1 MKSDIPVRRLAALS
15 LALVLCRPAASA
27 ASESLESLARINFLS
42 LSAFPRVAVP
52 GVGEP
57 VDFTIPETG
66 ARATDGGKSVDPD
79 WGITPGRLCATDD
92 PDFAEY
98 RYAERVPYCK
108 RNVSV
113 ARKKRVAQQYG
124 VPWENASQYE
134 FDHLIPVCVG
144 GSSLD
149 DNIWPQPRGDAE
161 AEGKDKVEAQVCAKL
176 RAGTMTQAQAVK
188 TVLDWFKD
196 FLRRRPAGLSRPS

>member
-1 MKSDIPVRRLAALS
+1 MKPEIPVRRLAALG
-15 LALVLCRPAASA
+15 LALFLCRPATPA
-27 ASESLESLARINFLS
+27 ACESLESLARINFLS

-52 GVGEP
+52 VVGDP
-57 VDFTIPETG
+57 VDFTAPEPG
-66 ARATDGGKSVDPD
+66 ARAQDGDKSVDPD
-79 WGITPGRLCATDD
+79 WGITPGRLCTTED

-113 ARKKRVAQQYG
+113 AKKKRVAQQYG
-124 VPWENASQYE
+124 VPWENASRYE

-144 GSSLD
+144 GSSQE
-149 DNIWPQPRGDAE
+149 DNLWPQPRGDAE
-161 AEGKDKVEAQVCAKL
+161 ADGKDKVEAQVCAKL

-196 FLRRRPAGLSRPS
+196 YLRRRPARISRPS